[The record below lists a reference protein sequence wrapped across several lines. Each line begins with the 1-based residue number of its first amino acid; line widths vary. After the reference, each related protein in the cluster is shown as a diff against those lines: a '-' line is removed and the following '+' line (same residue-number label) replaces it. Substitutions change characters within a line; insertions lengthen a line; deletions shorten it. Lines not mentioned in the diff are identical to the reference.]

1 MNNPSGEIAKFP
13 VTLDEPDDGVCCVWV
28 AADVQRLV
36 VVTANQCVVTHLS
49 YNELDREVLLQN
61 PAVADVSRC
70 RHQ

>member
-1 MNNPSGEIAKFP
+1 MEKQSSEIAKFP
-13 VTLDEPDDGVCCVWV
+13 VTFGESGDGVCCVWV